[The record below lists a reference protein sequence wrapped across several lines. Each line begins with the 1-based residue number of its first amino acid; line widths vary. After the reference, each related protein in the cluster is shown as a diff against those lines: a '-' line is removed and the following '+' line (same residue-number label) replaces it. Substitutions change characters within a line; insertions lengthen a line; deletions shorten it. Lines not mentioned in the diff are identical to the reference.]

1 MASAYAKQQI
11 LRTHTQA
18 MFPYLIEI
26 NHEDLGTF
34 YYINSSEG
42 LEWNG
47 KYFNPVCFSIQ
58 PPEYN
63 STGLTN
69 ATLTMTAIDQEWIMK
84 IRSTNKRAKIRFL
97 AAMVNTRKGEIEVE
111 VLENIEFVLTSV
123 SWNEIAITWTM
134 EVEQTIQTQIP
145 LHTAD
150 ATTCP
155 GCA

>member
-1 MASAYAKQQI
+1 MPSAYAKQQI
-11 LRTHTQA
+11 LRTNTQS

-26 NHEDLGTF
+26 HHEDLGTF
-34 YYINSSEG
+34 YYINASEG
-42 LEWNG
+42 LTWDD
-47 KYFNPVCFSIQ
+47 KYFYPVCFSIQ

-63 STGLTN
+63 STGLSN

-97 AAMVNTRKGEIEVE
+97 AVMINSKEGEVEVE

-145 LHTAD
+145 LHVAD
-150 ATTCP
+150 SITCP

>member
-1 MASAYAKQQI
+1 MPSAYAKQQI
-11 LRTHTQA
+11 LRTHTQS

-26 NHEDLGTF
+26 YHEDLGTF
-34 YYINSSEG
+34 YYVNAEDDV
-42 LEWNG
+42 EWQD
-47 KYFNPVCFSIQ
+47 KLFKSACFSIQ

-84 IRSTNKRAKIRFL
+84 IRSTQKRAKIRFL
-97 AAMVNTRKGEIEVE
+97 AVIVNLENKEKEIEV
-111 VLENIEFVLTSV
+111 LEDIEFTLTNV

-134 EVEQTIQTQIP
+134 EVEQTILLQAPI
-145 LHTAD
+145 HTLD